1 MAKPGRGD
9 SELAAHIDQLER
21 LSSSYKQ
28 SYNRRDY
35 NESEPE
41 AYIDGLLGDMKDM
54 RRDVMEAVRLGKRY
68 IKSYESI
75 SHECLEYSRRYEALE
90 EKIDELTHEVDQS
103 SRELHHKEA
112 RIELLE
118 HEVNAS
124 EAAFKAL
131 NMENSKLKRDIKNL
145 QKEMETKEKQFH
157 MKETAQENQR
167 NQMVAEANK
176 EGSERIDRL
185 TKEIKRQE
193 MEIQALFNRNKEFE
207 AKYVNEAKNN
217 EANKQGIAQLQNTVR
232 AYQKQ
237 LDEYK
242 LKCSVSEDKNKA
254 LEIELLQKK
263 SLLENMELQKAR
275 RISTVSIDELQIEE
289 SEDESEEPVK
299 EHHKEISTTPKVS
312 FAAPPQ
318 LESLGDLIDEEE
330 FEIKRNSPKNS
341 MVFLVSP
348 KSTNFN
354 QMTFNPIDL
363 TLKSFSMCNL
373 PSKIKKPELQN
384 FKICDV
390 KAKLPPRK
398 DLRDITAT
406 VCNLSTPLKATL
418 NKSHGHS
425 FTITPPITPRAAL
438 SMNKKATSS
447 MISPVPKTPL
457 HQTLGHSFT
466 ITPPITPR
474 AALSM
479 NKKATSSMISPVPKT
494 PLNQTLGHSFT
505 ITPPITPRGA
515 LSLNKEAT
523 NSSIFPVPKT
533 PLNQTPG
540 NSFTITPPITPRAA
554 LSLNKE
560 ATSSMI
566 SPVPKTPLNQTLG
579 HSFTIAPRASELMLV
594 SFVICNII
602 SCNTKS
608 NLNKI
613 SGLHLT
619 ITPPIT
625 PKPALTIKKKC
636 FCNIET
642 PSTVD
647 SPSNFLNRRGEVI
660 LKIVRLP
667 DIYLPP
673 EKTQVLTLNFINED
687 KSSEHDSAE
696 TPRRGFTRIM
706 PADTLH
712 WFFTLVRS
720 TLDLPG
726 C

>member
-1 MAKPGRGD
+1 
-9 SELAAHIDQLER
+9 
-21 LSSSYKQ
+21 
-28 SYNRRDY
+28 
-35 NESEPE
+35 
-41 AYIDGLLGDMKDM
+41 
-54 RRDVMEAVRLGKRY
+54 
-68 IKSYESI
+68 
-75 SHECLEYSRRYEALE
+75 
-90 EKIDELTHEVDQS
+90 
-103 SRELHHKEA
+103 
-112 RIELLE
+112 
-118 HEVNAS
+118 
-124 EAAFKAL
+124 
-131 NMENSKLKRDIKNL
+131 
-145 QKEMETKEKQFH
+145 

-457 HQTLGHSFT
+457 
-466 ITPPITPR
+466 
-474 AALSM
+474 
-479 NKKATSSMISPVPKT
+479 
-494 PLNQTLGHSFT
+494 NQTLGHSFT